1 MGVRTVWLYGA
12 MVALLCVVAVG
23 RAYAPANEEPRWLRL
38 AEGDAAFEVMFG
50 RRHSAAQPSAVGTR
64 LCERDA
70 AWIRLGFGSLALR
83 GSDTLLVTSSDGDSY
98 RIGGRR
104 GERGAFELR
113 ALRGACIT
121 IHPDFSDPGSRYALN
136 GYEFGMLPLAQSAVV
151 VAGSGDICDVTGNI
165 CKRTSD
171 LVSAIAPDAVF
182 VLGDNAYDVGS
193 LSQYN
198 ANYAPTW
205 GNFKSITRPIPG
217 NHEYATPGAAGYYD
231 YFNGVGVQQGLAGDR
246 SKGYYSWDIG
256 DWHFVAL
263 NSNFP
268 IPSTAEQQQM
278 QWLIADLALNTKPC
292 TAAYFHYPYLSRGN
306 YTGYDRVK
314 PYWDALYAARADLV
328 LSGHDH
334 NYQRY
339 SKMNALKLP
348 ALDGIRQLVV
358 GTGGRILY
366 PISGSH
372 PLLEVANSDS
382 FGVLKL
388 TLGATGY
395 SGEFIPGVGS
405 TFRDSFSG
413 RCNKAVSVV
422 YPQLANC
429 RLPPL
434 IASPAI
440 SAVPATPVLPGWNP
454 RPPVGLFNPDGLRVL
469 RRK

>member
-1 MGVRTVWLYGA
+1 MGAKVLWAIGL
-12 MVALLCVVAVG
+12 MFALICGVTVG
-23 RAYAPANEEPRWLRL
+23 RASARLHEDPRWLRL

-50 RRHSAAQPSAVGTR
+50 RRHSAAQSNAIGTR
-64 LCERDA
+64 LCEPDA

-83 GSDTLLVTSSDGDSY
+83 GRDTLLVTSSDGDSY
-98 RIGGRR
+98 RIGGLR
-104 GERGAFELR
+104 GERGPFELR
-113 ALRGACIT
+113 ALRGDCIE
-121 IHPDFSDPGSRYALN
+121 IHPDFSDSASRYALK
-136 GYEFGMLPLAQSAVV
+136 GYEFGLLPLAQSTVV
-151 VAGSGDICDVTGNI
+151 VAGSGDICDVTGNV
-165 CKRTSD
+165 CQRTSD
-171 LVSAIAPDAVF
+171 VISSIAPAAVF
-182 VLGDNAYDVGS
+182 VLGDNAYEVGS

-198 ANYAPTW
+198 TNYAPTW
-205 GNFKSITRPIPG
+205 GNFKSITHPVPG
-217 NHEYATPGAAGYYD
+217 NHEYATPDAAGYYD

-263 NSNFP
+263 NSNFSTT
-268 IPSTAEQQQM
+268 STAERDQM
-278 QWLIADLALNTKPC
+278 QWLLADLAANTKPC

-314 PYWDALYAARADLV
+314 PYWDALYAAHADLV
-328 LSGHDH
+328 LNGHDH

-358 GTGGRILY
+358 GTGGRYLY
-366 PISGSH
+366 PVSGSH

-388 TLGATGY
+388 TLGATSY

-413 RCNKAVSVV
+413 RCNKATSAIH
-422 YPQLANC
+422 PQMANC

-434 IASPAI
+434 STSPAV
-440 SAVPATPVLPGWNP
+440 SAVSATPVLPGWSP
-454 RPPVGLFNPDGLRVL
+454 KPPVDLFRPDGLRAS